1 MKIAL
6 ITGGSKGIGR
16 GTALELARRGQRVV
30 ITYNSSPTD
39 AQNVVA
45 EIEKSGGSAMALKL
59 DVSQIAS
66 FPDFVS
72 ELQKKMKNEWSDERF
87 DHLFNN
93 AGVGGYNLIENVSEE
108 EFDLMMNVHLKGPF
122 FLTKALLPFIRDG
135 GHIVNMSSATTRVAF
150 PGCAPYASMKGA
162 VNVLTRYLAKEL
174 GSRGIRANSISPGAI
189 LTALAGGVGDSPEL
203 IKMVSDMTA
212 LGKVGEAIDVARV
225 VAALFSEDGGWI
237 NGQCIEISGGMNL

>member
-6 ITGGSKGIGR
+6 ITGGSKGIGK
-16 GTALELARRGQRVV
+16 GTAVELARRGQRVV

-39 AQNVVA
+39 AQNVVT
-45 EIEKSGGSAMALKL
+45 EIEEKGGSAFALKL
-59 DVSQIAS
+59 DVSQLTS
-66 FPDFVS
+66 FPDFIS
-72 ELQKKMKNEWSDERF
+72 ELQKRLKSEWSVEKI

-93 AGVGGYNLIENVSEE
+93 AGVGGYSLIENVSEQ

-122 FLTKALLPFIRDG
+122 FLTKALLPLIQDG

-174 GSRGIRANSISPGAI
+174 GSRGIRANSVSPGAI
-189 LTALAGGVGDSPEL
+189 LTGLAGGIGDSTEL

-212 LGKVGEAIDVARV
+212 LGKVGEPIDVARV
-225 VAALFSEDGGWI
+225 VASLFSEDGGWI